1 MDHFLYAYIALAIAS
16 LSLLLFL
23 ILFFQRNKSKIK
35 DLPQLINKV
44 EEMERI
50 LLELKK
56 SDTRSLKGVC
66 STRFMP
72 FAESIEGYGCSLG
85 TFNKEGDGF
94 LITSLTSREGSRIYI
109 KEVVSGNPQTTLS
122 KEEEEILKEA
132 WKKAKNG

>member
-1 MDHFLYAYIALAIAS
+1 MDYFLYAYIALAIAF
-16 LSLLLFL
+16 LSFLVFLF
-23 ILFFQRNKSKIK
+23 IFFKRYKSKIK

-66 STRFMP
+66 LTRFVP

-85 TFNKEGDGF
+85 TLNKEGDGF
-94 LITSLTSREGSRIYI
+94 VITSLTSREGSRIFI
-109 KEVVSGNPQTTLS
+109 KEVVSGNPQATLS
-122 KEEEEILKEA
+122 KEEEEIIKEA
-132 WKKAKNG
+132 WKRARNG